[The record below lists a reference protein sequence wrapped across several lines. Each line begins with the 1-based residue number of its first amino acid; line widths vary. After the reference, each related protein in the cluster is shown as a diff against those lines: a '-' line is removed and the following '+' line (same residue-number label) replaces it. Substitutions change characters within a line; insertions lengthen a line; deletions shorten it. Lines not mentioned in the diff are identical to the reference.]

1 MNDAEGLR
9 CLLALGSN
17 LGDRAAQL
25 LEAVRRI
32 GATDGFRMVASSS
45 VYESEPWGYT
55 PQGNFLNCVIDI
67 RSTIPP
73 EGMLAPLKR
82 IERAMGRTHAPRN
95 HPRII
100 DIDIVLAGAA
110 SVRTDEVTIPHPRMA
125 QRRFVLLP
133 LCELAPDMRHPVL
146 GATMLELLAVCGD
159 MGRVRRTDI
168 RP

>member
-25 LEAVRRI
+25 SEAVRRI
-32 GATDGFRMVASSS
+32 GGLGGFRMVAASS
-45 VYESEPWGYT
+45 VYESEPWGYV
-55 PQGNFLNCVIDI
+55 PQGNFLNCVIET
-67 RSTIPP
+67 RC
-73 EGMLAPLKR
+73 MLDPLDMLGALKS
-82 IERAMGRTHAPRN
+82 IERDMGRTEAPRN

-100 DIDIVLAGAA
+100 DIDIVLAGAVI
-110 SVRTDEVTIPHPRMA
+110 VRSDVVTIPHPRMA
-125 QRRFVLLP
+125 QRRFVLVP

-168 RP
+168 RL

>member
-1 MNDAEGLR
+1 MSAGDGIR

-17 LGDRAAQL
+17 LGDRAAHL
-25 LEAVRRI
+25 SDAVHRI
-32 GATDGFRMVASSS
+32 SGVDGFRMVAASS
-45 VYESEPWGYT
+45 VYESEPWGYV
-55 PQGNFLNCVIDI
+55 PQGNFLNCVIEI

-73 EGMLAPLKR
+73 AAMLEPLKA
-82 IERAMGRTHAPRN
+82 IEREMGRTEAPRN

-100 DIDIVLAGAA
+100 DIDIAIAGSAV
-110 SVRTDEVTIPHPRMA
+110 VRSDALTIPHPRMA

-159 MGRVRRTDI
+159 MGRVRRTEI
-168 RP
+168 RL